1 MNDSL
6 RVVELI
12 QGRWLYSDVDT
23 QNIGLVVSMANDQYN
38 RLHVSYYSQNN
49 ADLLYAVSVTTPSTP
64 NTVNGTR
71 GDNFVRLTW
80 SAPSSNGGAAV
91 TGYEIY
97 RGTSSGSEVLIATTS
112 GDVGVY
118 NDTTVGNTNT
128 LYYRV
133 VAVNSEGSS
142 VASSE
147 FSINPYSNPTTDNSS
162 LMILL
167 IAGVI
172 AVVAIAVAVILVM
185 RKVKPKNKWKQ

>member
-1 MNDSL
+1 M
-6 RVVELI
+6 VELI

-91 TGYEIY
+91 TGY
-97 RGTSSGSEVLIATTS
+97 GFT
-112 GDVGVY
+112 
-118 NDTTVGNTNT
+118 
-128 LYYRV
+128 
-133 VAVNSEGSS
+133 AVRRAAPRS
-142 VASSE
+142 
-147 FSINPYSNPTTDNSS
+147 
-162 LMILL
+162 
-167 IAGVI
+167 
-172 AVVAIAVAVILVM
+172 
-185 RKVKPKNKWKQ
+185 